1 MAGVGDWSSDGR
13 TVVAA
18 TAHKGLVELEVT
30 AQHAVDASEA
40 ASFSAAASDAGSTAK
55 VTTSHSMLPTPLDS
69 NSQSDS
75 LHPGALEPYSHVC
88 KNLHVGFLLR
98 NLHQVGC
105 NLQEYT
111 IMLEQMMR
119 L

>member
-69 NSQSDS
+69 NSQSLRYIQEPWS
-75 LHPGALEPYSHVC
+75 LTAMSARIC
-88 KNLHVGFLLR
+88 
-98 NLHQVGC
+98 
-105 NLQEYT
+105 
-111 IMLEQMMR
+111 MLAFCSRIFIR
-119 L
+119 LGVICRSTQ